1 MIFVHQES
9 YLALRVYFNL
19 YVRALFIIYISIAY
33 TSLWEVIFPVF
44 KELLFMYLQR
54 VKYLTINIY
63 RTNCCR
69 LMHSSKNK
77 FSCCEKTT
85 CTNRLPH
92 RKLANEKNEHDP
104 KITFYIT
111 SK

>member
-54 VKYLTINIY
+54 LKYLTINIY
-63 RTNCCR
+63 RKNSCR

-77 FSCCEKTT
+77 FSC
-85 CTNRLPH
+85 TNRLPH
-92 RKLANEKNEHDP
+92 RKLANKKNEHDP
-104 KITFYIT
+104 EITFYIT
-111 SK
+111 SV